1 MTRTLG
7 RVVATGI
14 AVALAGVTAVPTQA
28 EAATGTTLYVN
39 GTSAACTDS
48 GVGSQTAPFCTIQAA
63 ASAAT
68 AGDTVLITGS
78 TYTAKHNLTI
88 AHSGTASAPIVFEST
103 GPRYKVGAVD
113 ITGSYVEFSGA
124 QVDGFL
130 TSAITVSGSHVTLDR
145 DFAYGSAGGVVSVGA
160 NVTGLTVERS
170 FLNETEDGP
179 AVQLGTGDSDTV
191 ISANTTSSGVDA
203 GGIPAFAVNGDSGT
217 DITGNTIMDGC
228 QVGVSVVNSTATSIE
243 NNIVGSG
250 VCLSGREN
258 LSVDTTSAATTTEGY
273 NLLSTNAGTSIP
285 YVWAGEDYSTQ
296 AAFAAATGQGA
307 EDLVQ
312 SSVDASTDAIAN
324 FSAAE
329 GDANASAPGEL
340 TTDIYGNAWPRS
352 APDRGAFAIEEFTN
366 STLYT
371 ENTSAQQVGIELDLQ
386 GVAWGS
392 APSLTVNWGDG
403 STDTLGPLVDRTWTD
418 FTDLYD
424 QHMYAQIGTY
434 TVTETLTDSTQTITK
449 TATVTTGGSTYVPV
463 TPTRVLDTRNGT
475 GAPEAKI
482 GANGTIAVNVEPAN
496 VVVPANMGTIS
507 AVVMNLT
514 ATDETGN
521 GVITAYPD
529 SGALPSASNLNFS
542 ANKNIANLVTV
553 KVGADDKVDLHN
565 GSSASTD
572 LIGDVEGYY
581 VESTTG
587 DYYLPNSP
595 TRVLDTRTGT
605 GGVTGAVGAG
615 ATISLSVP
623 ECTSGSGSSK
633 VTATAEAVALNV
645 TAVSPTANG
654 VVTVYPDAATLPEAS
669 NLNYYS
675 GENVPSLV
683 VVAVGADGKVEFH
696 NGSTGSVQLVADLE
710 GCYSTTLGSAF
721 VPITP
726 YRALDTR
733 NGIGQESAEPAAAI
747 PYSQVLWYPQDEAP
761 AQDNLGGS
769 GIVAAVMNV
778 TVTQST
784 AGGVITAYPTPGSL
798 PTASNLN
805 FTAGETV
812 PNLVMVSVGPGFN
825 LALYNGSEG
834 TTDLIADMFGY
845 FS

>member
-1 MTRTLG
+1 LTRTLG

-14 AVALAGVTAVPTQA
+14 AVALAGVTAMPTQA

-48 GVGSQTAPFCTIQAA
+48 GAGSQTAPFCTIQAA
-63 ASAAT
+63 ATAAT

-78 TYTAKHNLTI
+78 VYGAIKNLTI
-88 AHSGTASAPIVFEST
+88 AHSGTAAAPIVFEST
-103 GPRYKVGAVD
+103 GPRYTVGAVD

-124 QVDGFL
+124 QIDGNL
-130 TSAITVSGSHVTLDR
+130 TSAVTVTGSHVTLDQ
-145 DFAYGSAGGVVSVGA
+145 DFADGAGGATVSVGA

-170 FLNETEDGP
+170 FLYAAENGP
-179 AVQLGTGDSDTV
+179 VVQLGTGDSDTV
-191 ISANTTSSGVDA
+191 ISTDITFVDFD
-203 GGIPAFAVNGDSGT
+203 GGNVPAFALNGDSGT

-228 QVGVSVVNSTATSIE
+228 EIGVSVTKSTATSIE
-243 NNIVGSG
+243 NNIVGPG
-250 VCLSGREN
+250 VCLSGGED
-258 LSVDTTSAATTTEGY
+258 LSVDTASAATTTESY
-273 NLLSTNAGTSIP
+273 NLLSTNSGTGTP
-285 YVWAGEDYSTQ
+285 YAWAGKDYSTQ

-307 EDLVQ
+307 EDIVQ
-312 SSVDASTDAIAN
+312 SSVDATTDAIAN
-324 FSAAE
+324 DSAAE
-329 GDANASAPGEL
+329 GTANAAAPGEL

-403 STDTLGPLVDRTWTD
+403 SADNLGPLVDNVWTD
-418 FTDLYD
+418 FTNLYD

-434 TVTETLTDSTQTITK
+434 TVTVTLTDSTQTVTK
-449 TATVTTGGSTYVPV
+449 TATVTTDGSTYVPV

-482 GANGTIAVNVEPAN
+482 GPNGTIAVNVEPAN
-496 VVVPANMGTIS
+496 VVVPVNMGTIS

-529 SGALPSASNLNFS
+529 GGALPSASNLNFS
-542 ANKNIANLVTV
+542 ANKNIPNLVTV

-587 DYYLPNSP
+587 DYYLPNTP
-595 TRVLDTRTGT
+595 DRVLDTRKGT
-605 GGVTGAVGAG
+605 GGVTGAVAAG

-623 ECTSGSGSSK
+623 DCTSGSGSSK

-654 VVTVYPDAATLPEAS
+654 VVTVYPSGTTLPDAS

-675 GENVPSLV
+675 GENVPNLV
-683 VVAVGADGKVEFH
+683 VVGVGSDGEVRFH

-733 NGIGQESAEPAAAI
+733 DGIGQESVEPSPAL
-747 PYSQVLWYPQDEAP
+747 PDSQVLWYPQDEAP
-761 AQDNLGGS
+761 AQGNEGGS
-769 GIVAAVMNV
+769 GIAAAVMNV
-778 TVTQST
+778 TVTQPT
-784 AGGVITAYPTPGSL
+784 ANGVITAYPLPGSM

-805 FTAGETV
+805 FTTGETV

-825 LALYNGSEG
+825 LSLYNGSKG
-834 TTDLIADMFGY
+834 TTELIADVFGY

>member
-1 MTRTLG
+1 LTRTLG

-48 GVGSQTAPFCTIQAA
+48 GAGGQTAPFCTIQAA
-63 ASAAT
+63 ANAAT

-78 TYTAKHNLTI
+78 TYSAVHSLTI

-103 GPRYKVGAVD
+103 GPRYTVGAVD
-113 ITGSYVEFSGA
+113 ITGSYVELSGA
-124 QVDGFL
+124 QVDGDL
-130 TSAITVSGSHVTLDR
+130 TSAITVAGSHVTLDQ
-145 DFAYGSAGGVVSVGA
+145 DFADGSAGGVVSVGA

-170 FLNETEDGP
+170 FLDESEDGP

-191 ISANTTSSGVDA
+191 ISTNTTSVLVDA
-203 GGIPAFAVNGDSGT
+203 GDIPAFAVNGDSST

-228 QVGVSVVNSTATSIE
+228 QVGVSVVKSTATSIE
-243 NNIVGSG
+243 NNVVGPG
-250 VCLSGREN
+250 VCLSGGED

-273 NLLSTNAGTSIP
+273 NLLSTNAGTGTP
-285 YVWAGEDYSTQ
+285 YVWAGTDYSTQ

-307 EDLVQ
+307 EDVVQ

-329 GDANASAPGEL
+329 GNANASAPGEL

-403 STDTLGPLVDRTWTD
+403 STDNLGPLVDNVWTD
-418 FTDLYD
+418 FTNLYD

-449 TATVTTGGSTYVPV
+449 TATVTTDGSTYVPV

-496 VVVPANMGTIS
+496 VVVPPNMGTIS

-529 SGALPSASNLNFS
+529 GGALPSASNLNFS

-595 TRVLDTRTGT
+595 TRVLDTRNG
-605 GGVTGAVGAG
+605 TGAVGAG

-633 VTATAEAVALNV
+633 ITATAEAVALNV

-654 VVTVYPDAATLPEAS
+654 VVTVYPSGATAPNAS

-675 GENVPSLV
+675 GENVPNLV
-683 VVAVGADGKVEFH
+683 VVEVGADGKVEFH

-726 YRALDTR
+726 YRALDSR
-733 NGIGQESAEPAAAI
+733 NGIGQESAQPAPAL
-747 PYSQVLWYPQDEAP
+747 PDNDVLWYPQDETP
-761 AQDNLGGS
+761 ARGNIGGS

-778 TVTQST
+778 TVTQPT

-812 PNLVMVSVGPGFN
+812 PNLVMVSVGPGFS
-825 LALYNGSEG
+825 LALYNGSKG
-834 TTDLIADMFGY
+834 TTELIADIFGY